1 MEQNREFR
9 NSPTH
14 IFSTNLTKVQRQF
27 NGERIVFSTNGGETI
42 RYPHA
47 KKEQTTTHIT
57 FYIKINSMWIVDL
70 NVKPKTM
77 KLVEENTG
85 KKSFF
90 DMA

>member
-1 MEQNREFR
+1 
-9 NSPTH
+9 
-14 IFSTNLTKVQRQF
+14 
-27 NGERIVFSTNGGETI
+27 
-42 RYPHA
+42 
-47 KKEQTTTHIT
+47 
-57 FYIKINSMWIVDL
+57 MWIVDL